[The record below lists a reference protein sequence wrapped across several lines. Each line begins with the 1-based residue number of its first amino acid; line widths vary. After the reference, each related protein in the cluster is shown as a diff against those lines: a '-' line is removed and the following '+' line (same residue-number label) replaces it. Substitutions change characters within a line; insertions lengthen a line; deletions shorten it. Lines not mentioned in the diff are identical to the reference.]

1 MIIKKIEKAISKV
14 LEEMNVSDYSVSLDL
29 TPENQKGDF
38 TFNSFPLAKILRKNP
53 AVISKELKERLEKE
67 DLFESLEALSGY
79 LNITVKG
86 EKFFSSVLGEIL
98 EKGIDYGSSDFY
110 EGKTALVE
118 YSAPNTNKPQH
129 LGHVRNNVL
138 GMALSAILENGG
150 YKVIRAN
157 LINDRGIHICK
168 SMLAYKKWG
177 DNREPGTAKG
187 DHFVG
192 DFYVLFDKKFN
203 EEYSE
208 YMAANPGVEMDK
220 DEFFK
225 ISSLGREAQHL
236 LRLWEEGDEE
246 TIKLWKKMNRWVIE
260 GFMETYEKLGCRF
273 DKIYLES
280 DTYRLGKDVVLESLE
295 KGLLY
300 KTDDGAI
307 KIDLSSRGL
316 GHKVLLRS
324 DGTSVYM
331 TQDIGTTLLK
341 YNDFKPDLQF
351 WVVAD
356 EQNYHFNVLF
366 SILELIGHEWAKN
379 CIHYSY
385 GMINLPEGKM
395 KSREGTVVDADELIE
410 KLKNM
415 VFDLIQ
421 ARGLPSEAVSSGR
434 LLKIALAA
442 LKFMILKIN
451 PTSTMIFNPKEAISF
466 EGDTGPYVLYVYV
479 RCEHILKKAGKV
491 NMENL
496 DFSRLE
502 TPEERAVLRQL
513 AIFPGLCLKLA
524 SEYNISI
531 LSSYLLG
538 LAKCFHKFYHLHDVL
553 HQEDR
558 ELKKARLALV
568 TCVRDVIHKGLM
580 LLSIDVVEEM

>member
-1 MIIKKIEKAISKV
+1 MIIKKIEKAISKA

-29 TPENQKGDF
+29 TPDNQKGDF

-79 LNITVKG
+79 LNITIKG

-98 EKGIDYGSSDFY
+98 ERGTDYGASDFY

-138 GMALSAILENGG
+138 GMALSSILENGG

-208 YMAANPGVEMDK
+208 YLTANPGVEMDK

-225 ISSLGREAQHL
+225 ISSLGREAQHM

-246 TIKLWKKMNRWVIE
+246 TINLWKKMNMWVIE

-280 DTYRLGKDVVLESLE
+280 DTYTLGKDVVLESLE

-395 KSREGTVVDADELIE
+395 KSREEI
-410 KLKNM
+410 
-415 VFDLIQ
+415 
-421 ARGLPSEAVSSGR
+421 GR
-434 LLKIALAA
+434 AH
-442 LKFMILKIN
+442 
-451 PTSTMIFNPKEAISF
+451 
-466 EGDTGPYVLYVYV
+466 V
-479 RCEHILKKAGKV
+479 
-491 NMENL
+491 
-496 DFSRLE
+496 
-502 TPEERAVLRQL
+502 
-513 AIFPGLCLKLA
+513 
-524 SEYNISI
+524 
-531 LSSYLLG
+531 
-538 LAKCFHKFYHLHDVL
+538 
-553 HQEDR
+553 
-558 ELKKARLALV
+558 
-568 TCVRDVIHKGLM
+568 
-580 LLSIDVVEEM
+580 